1 MIVSPFFFNSQM
13 SMMVDFP
20 APVRDWIL
28 HNLTRGVE
36 APAVIQELVGHKTA
50 VEVATAMVDA
60 VASALLYG
68 TSLPGDRLEIGGA
81 PLAYAPDPMRVPEGR
96 LIRLGEREVRVL
108 ARVQRP
114 AAVLLA
120 DLLSAQECQELIALA
135 RPRLVRSTIVD
146 PITGRDI
153 VAGHRS
159 SDGMFFRPRET
170 PLIARIEERIA
181 ELTGFPPEN
190 GEGLQMLHYSVGAE
204 STPHVD
210 YLIAGNEANIAS
222 IARSGQ
228 RVGTLLMYLNDVE
241 RGGETLFPQVGW
253 SVVPQRG
260 HACYFEYGNDAGQC
274 DPASLHASAPVKEG
288 EKWVATKWIRSR
300 RFVPRGEA

>member
-1 MIVSPFFFNSQM
+1 M
-13 SMMVDFP
+13 STTVDFP

-28 HNLTRGVE
+28 HNLTRGVD
-36 APAVIQELVGHKTA
+36 ARSVVNELVSHKTA
-50 VEVATAMVDA
+50 VEVAAAMVDA

-68 TSLPGDRLEIGGA
+68 TSLPGERLEIGGA
-81 PLAYAPDPMRVPEGR
+81 PVSYEPEPLRVPEGP

-108 ARVQRP
+108 LRLQRP
-114 AAVLLA
+114 AAVLFA
-120 DLLSAQECQELIALA
+120 DLLGADECDELIELA
-135 RPRLVRSTIVD
+135 RPRLIRSTVID
-146 PITGRDI
+146 PVTGRNI

-170 PLIARIEERIA
+170 PLIERIEERIA
-181 ELTGFPPEN
+181 ELTGFPVEN
-190 GEGLQMLHYSVGAE
+190 GEGLQMLRYEAGAE

-210 YLIAGNEANIAS
+210 YLVPGNDANQES
-222 IARSGQ
+222 IERSGQ

-241 RGGETLFPQVGW
+241 SGGETVFPQVGW

-260 HACYFEYGNDAGQC
+260 QGFYFEYGNRSGRC
-274 DPASLHASAPVKEG
+274 DPASLHASAPLRIG

-300 RFVPRGEA
+300 QFVPRG